1 MSESHRQ
8 ERFLEL
14 LSEHQG
20 QLTGY
25 VYALVQNMQDTED
38 ILQQTMLVLWKKF
51 DQYEP
56 GTSFVRWAMQIAKYE
71 VYHLMRARQ
80 RSHVIFDETLA
91 TTLAE
96 QHFAEA
102 ETDSERGD
110 ALKKCFGKLEPD
122 DRTLVDECYGT
133 SRTLTSVAAT
143 LGRSVQSLSN
153 SLARIRKR
161 LMECIDRE
169 LRREDRP

>member
-1 MSESHRQ
+1 MADASRQ
-8 ERFLEL
+8 DQFLEL
-14 LSEHQG
+14 LSQHQA

-51 DQYEP
+51 DSFEP
-56 GTSFVRWAMQIAKYE
+56 GTSFIGWAMQIAKYE
-71 VYHLMRARQ
+71 IYHLARSRR
-80 RSHVIFDETLA
+80 RSLVVFDETLA
-91 TTLAE
+91 AKLAQ

-102 ETDSERGD
+102 EPDSQRGD
-110 ALKKCFGKLEPD
+110 ALRTCVGKLEPN
-122 DRTLVDECYGT
+122 DRKLIDECYST
-133 SRTLTSVAAT
+133 SRTLTQIAAS

-153 SLARIRKR
+153 SLTRIRRR

-169 LRREDRP
+169 LRREERS